1 MQNQLFKFFSR
12 NPQGRDFVVGDLHG
26 HFSALELMLVQINFN
41 PKRDRVFAVGDLI
54 DRGPESWRVV
64 EFLNYP
70 WFHSVLGNHEQ
81 MLLDAASSPSVAKNW
96 LGFNGGAWWR
106 SVPEAYHTRIRSV
119 ISRLPIAIEINTL
132 AGRIGIV
139 HADIPYGMSW
149 QSFVRG
155 LAEDRETREHALWS
169 RQRFR
174 QVQMMGRTQP
184 IAGIEMVIFGH
195 TPIQRPLQYGNICYI
210 DTGATYTTEKTLGHL
225 TLMEIHPTLEI
236 HQFCIKTEK
245 MLVTNKKREPAK
257 VKVPA

>member
-12 NPQGRDFVVGDLHG
+12 NPLGRDFVVGDLHG

-81 MLLDAASSPSVAKNW
+81 MLLDSASSQSVAKNW
-96 LGFNGGAWWR
+96 LGFNGGAWWH
-106 SVPEAYHTRIRSV
+106 SVPETYHTRIRS
-119 ISRLPIAIEINTL
+119 IIGRLPIAIEINTL
-132 AGRIGIV
+132 VGRIGIV

-149 QSFVRG
+149 QSFVRS

-245 MLVTNKKREPAK
+245 MLAKNKKREPAK